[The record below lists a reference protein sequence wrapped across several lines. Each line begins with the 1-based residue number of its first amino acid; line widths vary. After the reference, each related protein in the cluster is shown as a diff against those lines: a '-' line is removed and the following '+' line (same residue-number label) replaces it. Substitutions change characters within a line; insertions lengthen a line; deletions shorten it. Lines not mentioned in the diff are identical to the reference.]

1 MKSIRPQDI
10 STAQFHAY
18 MLGAIAPRPIAF
30 ASTID
35 KNGNVNLSP
44 FSFFNAFGSNPPIL
58 IFSPARRVRD
68 NSEKHT
74 LENVREVPEVTINI
88 VNYAIVEQM
97 SLAST
102 EYEKGVDEFIK
113 SGLTPTKSTL
123 VKPPFVAESPVAFE
137 CKVNQVIETGKE
149 GGAGNLIICEIVM
162 AHIKEEILDEQGK
175 IDTKKIDLVGR
186 MGGDWYVRANHEA
199 LFEIEKPNIKKGIGV
214 DNIPQK
220 IRLSH
225 ILSGNNLGKLGNIEV
240 LPSLESI
247 EKFAIENYLHQL
259 EIKGNDLENY
269 LHTFAKNLLEKNQTE
284 NAWKVLLYSL
294 K

>member
-1 MKSIRPQDI
+1 MKSIRPKDI

-18 MLGAIAPRPIAF
+18 MLAAIAPRPIAF

-35 KNGNVNLSP
+35 KDGNINLSP

-68 NSEKHT
+68 NTEKHT
-74 LENVREVPEVTINI
+74 LENVREIPEVTINV
-88 VNYAIVEQM
+88 VNYEIVEQM

-102 EYEKGVDEFIK
+102 EYEKGVNEFIK
-113 SGLTPTKSTL
+113 SGLTPTPSTL
-123 VKPPFVAESPVAFE
+123 IRPPFVAESPVAFE

-162 AHIKEEILDEQGK
+162 AHIKEEILDEQGR

-186 MGGDWYVRANHEA
+186 MGGDWYVRANHDA
-199 LFEIEKPNIKKGIGV
+199 LFEIEGIGV
-214 DNIPQK
+214 DNIPEK

-240 LPSLESI
+240 LPTIASSRHFALENNLHQINLKGCLES
-247 EKFAIENYLHQL
+247 
-259 EIKGNDLENY
+259 
-269 LHTFAKNLLEKNQTE
+269 TF
-284 NAWKVLLYSL
+284 V
-294 K
+294 

>member
-68 NSEKHT
+68 NTEKHT
-74 LENVREVPEVTINI
+74 LENVREVAEVTINI
-88 VNYAIVEQM
+88 VNYSIVEQM

-102 EYEKGVDEFIK
+102 EYDKGVDEFVK
-113 SGLTPTKSTL
+113 SGLTASPSTL

-149 GGAGNLIICEIVM
+149 GGAGNLIVCEIIM

-240 LPSLESI
+240 LPSLASV
-247 EKFAIENYLHQL
+247 EKFANENNFQHLKLETQELESYLHQFAKKL
-259 EIKGNDLENY
+259 LEN
-269 LHTFAKNLLEKNQTE
+269 NQTE
-284 NAWKVLLYSL
+284 NAWKTLLYSL